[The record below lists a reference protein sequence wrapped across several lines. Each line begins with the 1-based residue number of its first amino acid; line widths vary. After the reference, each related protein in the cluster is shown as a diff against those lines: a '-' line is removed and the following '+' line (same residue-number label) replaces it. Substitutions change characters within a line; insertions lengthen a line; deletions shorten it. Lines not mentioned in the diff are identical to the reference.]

1 MLSRR
6 TSLPLL
12 FLQSATLNWRPLLY
26 ILRIPAY
33 NTLNATRD
41 ATLTKITLVTNRE
54 LNRDERSFSRE
65 FTLRRYIIL
74 NDYIRC
80 EGGYLSSNRI
90 LSFFFLPL
98 LSQFSQPDSLLFCSS
113 ITGNATCKS
122 PMRIP
127 ARQPYTV
134 NTRKNVHA
142 CKSGG
147 AARMRGTHAP
157 TACNP
162 QSKYMG
168 QTPPSACVGVLQP
181 PTTIPTIQPHI
192 HTANP
197 LDYEDTSRRTSPLI
211 NTRRST
217 PARNTIL
224 RVLLPGPIFGIVH
237 GVYRC
242 AMRNSILRI
251 RPFVSRILHG
261 DSFQFFSFF
270 EKNEDHRYNKIVRN
284 FFNRFPKKLI

>member
-26 ILRIPAY
+26 IPRIPAY

-134 NTRKNVHA
+134 NTRKNMHA

-211 NTRRST
+211 NTRR
-217 PARNTIL
+217 
-224 RVLLPGPIFGIVH
+224 PGIP
-237 GVYRC
+237 
-242 AMRNSILRI
+242 S
-251 RPFVSRILHG
+251 FVSSSL
-261 DSFQFFSFF
+261 DQFSASSTAFIVARWEIRFF
-270 EKNEDHRYNKIVRN
+270 VFAPLFHEYCTMTIFN
-284 FFNRFPKKLI
+284 FFLFSKKMKIIGIIKLLEIFLIAFQKN